1 MILYLIKIMLCS
13 ALLILVYKGLLEKEK
28 MHRFNRA
35 YILGS
40 LTFSILVPFFTFNH
54 GTQHLPFAGSM
65 VKETAFI
72 LDNGVPEQTID
83 ATTNINYPPIIF
95 LIIYLSI
102 AVLLFLRFAV
112 NLKILLQRA
121 WRNPKIKY
129 KNSEIVLI
137 DQYETPHSFLN
148 YIFVNADDYLKGN
161 IQKEILLH
169 EFTHVKQKHSW
180 DIIFFEIIQV
190 LFWFN
195 PVLFIY
201 RKALLLNHEFLA
213 DEAVIGVNNDVSAYQ
228 RLLLE
233 IVCQQRSS
241 FITSQFKYSITKQRL
256 LMMTKTKSFRNAL
269 CRQIAV
275 VPILGISLILFST
288 KINAQETK
296 KVEESNKMEVQS
308 TKDGITDEQ
317 LSEFDDIVS
326 SIMNDKGR
334 PAFYKLT
341 EENRN
346 KLESLYLLMSKEQQ
360 EKQLVVFRLAPEP
373 LPKSTPTQDQIKSWK
388 DPNMYGV
395 WIDGKRISNTK
406 LNDYS
411 PADFDQLFVSKLEK
425 NAVNYGKHYYQVNLM
440 TNEYYESYY
449 KKMKESCNKYF
460 MGYRMPQ
467 NQ

>member
-1 MILYLIKIMLCS
+1 MIIYLIKIILCS
-13 ALLILVYKGLLEKEK
+13 ALLILVYKALLEKER

-35 YILGS
+35 YLLGS
-40 LTFSILVPFFTFNH
+40 LAFSILVPFFTFNQ

-65 VKETAFI
+65 ATETVFI
-72 LDNGVPEQTID
+72 LDKGVSEQTID
-83 ATTNINYPPIIF
+83 VKNNYQP
-95 LIIYLSI
+95 IIYLTVYVFI

-121 WRNPKIKY
+121 WRNTIIKY

-137 DQYETPHSFLN
+137 DQYVTPHSFLN
-148 YIFVNADDYLKGN
+148 YIFVHADDYLKGN

-169 EFTHVKQKHSW
+169 EFAHVKQKHSW
-180 DIIFFEIIQV
+180 DIIFFEIVQV

-195 PVLFIY
+195 PMLFIY

-269 CRQIAV
+269 CKQLAV
-275 VPILGISLILFST
+275 VPILGISLLLFST
-288 KINAQETK
+288 KINAQETNII
-296 KVEESNKMEVQS
+296 EESKKIEVQS
-308 TKDGITDEQ
+308 TKDGITEEQ

-326 SIMNDKGR
+326 SILNDKGR

-341 EENRN
+341 EQKRN
-346 KLESLYLLMSKEQQ
+346 KLESLYFLMSKEQQ
-360 EKQLVVFRLAPEP
+360 EKQLVVFRLAPGP
-373 LPKSTPTQDQIKSWK
+373 LPKSTPSQDQIESWK
-388 DPNMYGV
+388 DPDMFGV
-395 WIDGKRISNTK
+395 WIDGKRISNTE
-406 LNDYS
+406 LNNYS
-411 PADFDQLFVSKLEK
+411 PSDFDQMFVSKLEK
-425 NAVNYGKHYYQVNLM
+425 NAVNYGKHFYQVNLM
-440 TNEYYESYY
+440 TTEYYESYL
-449 KKMKESCNKYF
+449 KKKKESGNKYF
-460 MGYRMPQ
+460 MGYRVPQ